1 MFAETTIYWSEIKEE
16 SSAVDEESDDD
27 DHADVSASMVG
38 ADATDSVARSLAGA
52 SLSPDESELH
62 FAEPWFHRIVHQGR
76 LKAEELL
83 RQNADLGDGTFLVRP
98 SEMFVGSY
106 SLSFLRKG
114 DVRK

>member
-1 MFAETTIYWSEIKEE
+1 MVYEVQCY
-16 SSAVDEESDDD
+16 
-27 DHADVSASMVG
+27 DVSASMVG

-114 DVRK
+114 DVRICCLLCEKLSKVKELCLLFF